1 MEVEFGRCIMKF
13 GFLFG
18 AGAEVGYGLPSG
30 GKFALD
36 IFRYDTS
43 KSKETFKRMRD
54 EVNTTTRYATQ
65 WLPIGFKD
73 KNISSFGK
81 SVFQNIIKDTVE
93 HNRKQ
98 IIKRINEFDDIAK
111 SESDRLKKEDGIDIN
126 IILEDIL
133 QTELDNIHMSQDI
146 SFIKEFS
153 DGNRLFDSSYF
164 SALLLVYKNPELF
177 SDTEKLELGK
187 ILLSIMQ
194 LHIGALSESLTR
206 KINDG
211 VFEKK
216 DDEIDIFDDI
226 GEIIQL
232 NYAASGLSGMEYLL
246 EQRKAETQSDSGK
259 ILRFAQN
266 IIESLYA
273 VVLDYKSLIDSNLHY
288 LYSPESDWAKFC
300 KICIFLLNVRNY
312 IEEIAEKASPY
323 TKQGYYHFLKDAIE
337 KNLFDVSAI
346 ATTNYNEFIKNIL
359 QQKITFLN
367 GSTELWYDPYVN
379 RIGTKDELTNYE
391 KHILVPLMFT
401 QSGTKPMTSIEMSSQ
416 YVDTYTEW
424 KRSDAIVIVGFGFGT
439 DDEHINGIIRTLV
452 DIDDKKIIIVA
463 LDSPSD
469 DTTLAKEYAH
479 KLKTLKFNNISIIRV
494 DKTGHAVGTDKN
506 WVDFLSNYSNK

>member
-1 MEVEFGRCIMKF
+1 MKF

-18 AGAEVGYGLPSG
+18 AGAEIGYGLPSG

-43 KSKETFKRMRD
+43 KSKEIFKKMRD
-54 EVNTTTRYATQ
+54 EVKTTTKYATQ
-65 WLPIGFKD
+65 WLPNKFED

-93 HNRKQ
+93 YNREQ
-98 IIKRINEFDDIAK
+98 IIKRINEFDEVAK
-111 SESDRLKKEDGIDIN
+111 NEAIRLNNEDGIDIDN
-126 IILEDIL
+126 LLEEIL

-146 SFIKEFS
+146 SFIEEFS
-153 DGNRLFDSSYF
+153 DGNKLFDSSYF
-164 SALLLVYKNPELF
+164 SALLLVYKDKELI
-177 SDTEKLELGK
+177 SGVERLELGK

-194 LHIGALSESLTR
+194 LHIGALSESITR

-232 NYAASGLSGMEYLL
+232 NYASAGLSGMEYLL
-246 EQRKAETQSDSGK
+246 EQHKTQAETNSGK

-273 VVLDYKSLIDSNLHY
+273 VVLDYKSLIDSNWHY
-288 LYSPESDWAKFC
+288 LYSPRSDWAKFC
-300 KICIFLLNVRNY
+300 KICIFLMNVRNY
-312 IEEIAEKASPY
+312 IIETAEKVDPY
-323 TKQGYYHFLKDAIE
+323 TKNGYYHLLRDAID

-359 QQKITFLN
+359 SYKVAFLN
-367 GSTELWYDPYVN
+367 GSTEIWYDPYVN
-379 RIGTKDELTNYE
+379 RIGSKDDLTNDE

-401 QSGTKPMTSIEMSSQ
+401 QSGTKPMTSIEMSIR
-416 YVDTYTEW
+416 YVETYKEW
-424 KRSDAIVIVGFGFGT
+424 KASDAVVIVGFGFGT
-439 DDEHINGIIRTLV
+439 DDEHINGIIRTLIDV
-452 DIDDKKIIIVA
+452 DDKKIVIVT
-463 LDSPSD
+463 LDTSTD
-469 DTTLAKEYAH
+469 EAKDYAH
-479 KLKTLKFNNISIIRV
+479 KLKTLKSKNIKVIYVNEEGKI
-494 DKTGHAVGTDKN
+494 TGTDKT
-506 WVDFLSNYSNK
+506 WIDEICGK

>member
-1 MEVEFGRCIMKF
+1 MKL
-13 GFLFG
+13 GFLFD

-43 KSKETFKRMRD
+43 KSKETFKKMRD

-65 WLPIGFKD
+65 WLPNGFKD

-98 IIKRINEFDDIAK
+98 IIKHINEFDEVAK
-111 SESDRLKKEDGIDIN
+111 SEAIRLKTEDGIN
-126 IILEDIL
+126 IDSVLEDAL

-153 DGNRLFDSSYF
+153 DGNKLFDSSYF
-164 SALLLVYKNPELF
+164 SALLLVYKNKELI
-177 SDTEKLELGK
+177 SGVERLELGK

-232 NYAASGLSGMEYLL
+232 NYASSGLSGMEYLL
-246 EQRKAETQSDSGK
+246 EQRKAQTQTESGK
-259 ILRFAQN
+259 ILKFAQN

-273 VVLDYKSLIDSNLHY
+273 VVLDYKSLIDSNWHY

-312 IEEIAEKASPY
+312 IAGIAEKAAPH
-323 TKQGYYHFLKDAIE
+323 TKQGYYHLLKDAMDRS
-337 KNLFDVSAI
+337 LFEVSAI
-346 ATTNYNEFIKNIL
+346 ATTNYNEFIKDIL
-359 QQKITFLN
+359 CQRIAFLN
-367 GSTELWYDPYVN
+367 GSTEMWYDPYVN
-379 RIGTKDELTNYE
+379 RIGTKDELTSSE

-401 QSGTKPMTSIEMSSQ
+401 QSGTKPMTSIEMSIR
-416 YVDTYTEW
+416 YVETYTEW
-424 KRSDAIVIVGFGFGT
+424 KNSDAIVIVGFGFGT
-439 DDEHINGIIRTLV
+439 DDEHINGIIRTLLDV
-452 DIDDKKIIIVA
+452 DDKKIVIVT
-463 LDSPSD
+463 LDTSTD
-469 DTTLAKEYAH
+469 DVKDYAR
-479 KLKTLKFNNISIIRV
+479 KLKTLKSDNIQIIRV
-494 DKTGHAVGTDKN
+494 DKEGKVSGTDKTWIDTICSPQIFQLKN
-506 WVDFLSNYSNK
+506 VE